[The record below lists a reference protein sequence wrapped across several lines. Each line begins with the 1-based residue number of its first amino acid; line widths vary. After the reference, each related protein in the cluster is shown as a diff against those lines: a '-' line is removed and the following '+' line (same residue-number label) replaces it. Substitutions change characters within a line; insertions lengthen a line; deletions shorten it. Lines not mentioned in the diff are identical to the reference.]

1 MGVLKGKSGSVTW
14 AGSAIVNIKS
24 WTLNQDVGSG
34 DTTYFGLNDTTS
46 VQLLRGTTAQISGDL
61 STDAQQNTIIAQC
74 GNGGTLAD
82 AAVVLVGSAIAGQKK
97 KWTAAAAQLTNI
109 SIGAEVAGV
118 CTFSASVNCSGGVAY
133 STS

>member
-1 MGVLKGKSGSVTW
+1 MGVLKGKSGSVSW
-14 AGSAIVNIKS
+14 GGSDIVNIKS

-46 VQLLRGTTAQISGDL
+46 VQLLRATTAQISGDL
-61 STDAQQNTIIAQC
+61 STDAQQNTIIAQL
-74 GNGGTLAD
+74 GNTGTLAD
-82 AAVVLVGSAIAGQKK
+82 ASVVLVGSAVAGQKK
-97 KWTAAAAQLTNI
+97 KWTASAAQLTNV

-118 CTFSASVNCSGGVAY
+118 CSFSASVNCSGGVAY